1 VRLMSGFF
9 VCSLVH
15 ATSVRDDATASA
27 KVADVL
33 SRPCFAALKRAA
45 VRTGDRDTKHREP
58 SAEVIRSILAEPKAH
73 ALVMDSGRAGDLT
86 ALAVVEVGLPYKPDD
101 GFPAPLKT
109 YVIVPFDAG
118 TEGDMVDACCDL
130 AEAVQVVYGVVSVE
144 PSFGIAQTM
153 ALAGRL
159 PEDQR
164 ATYSLISD
172 ERLRY
177 RRASWQHDK
186 SIDIGIG
193 GPEWGTFLGPKHVEK
208 LSVPDL
214 RASGAFAE
222 VRELPHG
229 GVFLQ
234 LSRHPGDAQAAEINE
249 LVAVGRRGLEPILLN
264 VDGVRI

>member
-1 VRLMSGFF
+1 MSGFF

-33 SRPCFAALKRAA
+33 SRPCFGALKRAA
-45 VRTGDRDTKHREP
+45 VRTGDRDTKHRES

-73 ALVMDSGRAGDLT
+73 ALVMDSGRVGELT
-86 ALAVVEVGLPYKPDD
+86 ALAVVEVGLAYEPDD

-118 TEGDMVDACCDL
+118 MEAEAVDACCEL
-130 AEAVQVVYGVVSVE
+130 AEAVQAVYGVVSVE

-164 ATYSLISD
+164 AAYSLITD

-186 SIDIGIG
+186 SIDTGIG
-193 GPEWGTFLGPKHVEK
+193 GPEWGTFLGSKHVDK
-208 LSVPDL
+208 LSVPAL
-214 RASGAFAE
+214 RTSGAFTV
-222 VRELPHG
+222 VRELTHG

-234 LSRHPGDAQAAEINE
+234 LSEHAADAQAAKITE
-249 LVAVGRRGLEPILLN
+249 LVAAGRSALDPILLN
-264 VDGVRI
+264 VDAVRI